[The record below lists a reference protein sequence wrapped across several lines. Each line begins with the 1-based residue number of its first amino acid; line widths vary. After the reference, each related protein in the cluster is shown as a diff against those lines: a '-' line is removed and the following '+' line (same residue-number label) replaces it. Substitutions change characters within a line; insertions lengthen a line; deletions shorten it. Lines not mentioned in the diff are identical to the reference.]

1 MPEMSLKQKKQ
12 RLLYELVTEFRK
24 QGIYA
29 ELTYLIA
36 EQCITI
42 CNEHE
47 LNDRTFTISLDN
59 LSTVK
64 VVANYVEFSYENNID
79 SRRNAIK
86 TAKDVFEFCH
96 ELQAGNYTNISEK
109 LHGVE
114 APKLA
119 LYYRNSPSANA
130 IIITSTQRYDLSNF
144 IPNAATHLTELNN
157 KLNKLTKLIALDN
170 EGKGRELRWEREVSI
185 GKKWWNH

>member
-42 CNEHE
+42 CNERE
-47 LNDRTFTISLDN
+47 LNERAFTISLDN

-64 VVANYVEFSYENNID
+64 VVANYVQFPYDNNAD

-96 ELQAGNYTNISEK
+96 DLQAGIYTNISEK

-119 LYYRNSPSANA
+119 LYYRNSSSAKA
-130 IIITSTQRYDLSNF
+130 VIITSTQRYDLANF
-144 IPNAATHLTELNN
+144 IPNAGTHVVDLNN

-170 EGKGRELRWEREVSI
+170 EGKGRELRWEKEISI